1 MMMNSKKQLSELLS
15 AMHFPRKGD
24 TLDTTKVL
32 ASSAVLDNDIL
43 KYEVV
48 FPKGTK
54 TKQVPTLLKKFFSMQ
69 VIRTEFVF
77 SGRLPTLH
85 GLIT

>member
-48 FPKGTK
+48 FQKEQRPSKC
-54 TKQVPTLLKKFFSMQ
+54 PPS
-69 VIRTEFVF
+69 
-77 SGRLPTLH
+77 
-85 GLIT
+85 